1 MPSIL
6 HALKEASSLL
16 QTAKVDTPSLDSRI
30 LLEYVTGK
38 SRETITGYPETELTD
53 TEYKNFLA
61 LIERRAAREPV
72 SHLIGKREFFGLE
85 FKVTRD
91 TLDPRP
97 DSETLIEQALKL
109 FPDKQSPLRILDL
122 GTGTGCLLLTLL
134 SQFPQATGIGV
145 DIHPPALAIAKENS
159 INLGLEKRTRFVL
172 QCWAQGIDEQFDLII
187 TNPPYIKKAD
197 LPLLQPEVFLHEPH
211 IALEAGEDGLACYR
225 AIAPTIAPL
234 LKDDG
239 FVILEFGHKQE
250 NPLSALLT
258 EHHLETI
265 AYGSDLASI
274 IRCIVA
280 QKIKENK
287 SFLHEPN

>member
-6 HALKEASSLL
+6 HALRQASSLL
-16 QTAKVDTPSLDSRI
+16 HTAQVDTPSLDSRI

-38 SRETITGYPETELTD
+38 SRETITGYPEMELSE

-61 LIERRAAREPV
+61 LIERRANREPV

-109 FPDKQSPLRILDL
+109 FPDRQSPLRILDL

-134 SQFPQATGIGV
+134 SQFPQATGVGV
-145 DIHPPALAIAKENS
+145 DIHPPALAVAKENC

-172 QCWAQGIDEQFDLII
+172 ECWAQGIDEQFDLII

-234 LKDDG
+234 LKDEG
-239 FVILEFGHKQE
+239 FVILEFGYGQE